1 MDAAFLAEAWPA
13 LLRGAGNTIL
23 VSLAG
28 IAIGF
33 SLGALIAAA
42 ATARSAGARLF
53 ARLYV
58 SFFRGVPLL
67 VQLLL
72 SYYALPFLGLH
83 LSPWVAAVGTLGL
96 CCAAYAG
103 EILRGGLSTVPKP
116 ALEAALLA
124 GLTPRQTFL
133 RIRLPIALAAM
144 RPALVGEAT
153 MILKASA
160 LVSVVGISE
169 ITRNAQAIAASTFMP
184 LESYALA
191 GLFYLALNLV
201 LLGVGAARRGAA

>member
-53 ARLYV
+53 ARIYV

-103 EILRGGLSTVPKP
+103 EILRGGLSTVPRP

-169 ITRNAQAIAASTFMP
+169 ITRNSQAIAASTFMP

-201 LLGVGAARRGAA
+201 LLGIGSARRRVP

>member
-103 EILRGGLSTVPKP
+103 EILRGGLSTVPRP

-169 ITRNAQAIAASTFMP
+169 ITRNSQAIAASTFMP

-201 LLGVGAARRGAA
+201 LLGIGSARRRVP

>member
-103 EILRGGLSTVPKP
+103 EILRGGLSTVPRP

>member
-1 MDAAFLAEAWPA
+1 LDAAFLAEAWPA

-96 CCAAYAG
+96 CCCAYAG
-103 EILRGGLSTVPKP
+103 EILRGGLSTVPRP

-169 ITRNAQAIAASTFMP
+169 ITRNSQAIAASTFMP

-201 LLGVGAARRGAA
+201 LLGIGSARRRAA

>member
-1 MDAAFLAEAWPA
+1 MAIASAA
-13 LLRGAGNTIL
+13 G
-23 VSLAG
+23 
-28 IAIGF
+28 
-33 SLGALIAAA
+33 
-42 ATARSAGARLF
+42 
-53 ARLYV
+53 
-58 SFFRGVPLL
+58 
-67 VQLLL
+67 LLL
-72 SYYALPFLGLH
+72 IGGPIGWLVLVLAV
-83 LSPWVAAVGTLGL
+83 VAAVGTLGL

-103 EILRGGLSTVPKP
+103 EILRGGLSTVPRP

-169 ITRNAQAIAASTFMP
+169 ITRNSQAIAASTFMP

-201 LLGVGAARRGAA
+201 LLGIGSARRRVP

>member
-103 EILRGGLSTVPKP
+103 EILRGGLSTVPRP

-169 ITRNAQAIAASTFMP
+169 ITRNSQAIAASTFMP

-201 LLGVGAARRGAA
+201 LLGIGSARRRAA

>member
-103 EILRGGLSTVPKP
+103 EILRGGLSIVPKP

>member
-103 EILRGGLSTVPKP
+103 EILRGGLSIVPKP

-169 ITRNAQAIAASTFMP
+169 ITRNSQAIAASTFMP

>member
-28 IAIGF
+28 LAIGF

-144 RPALVGEAT
+144 RPTLVGEAT

-169 ITRNAQAIAASTFMP
+169 ITRNSQAIAASTFMP

>member
-1 MDAAFLAEAWPA
+1 MDAAFLAKAWPA

-169 ITRNAQAIAASTFMP
+169 IIRNSQAIAASTFMP

>member
-103 EILRGGLSTVPKP
+103 EILRGGLSTVPRP

-144 RPALVGEAT
+144 RPAP
-153 MILKASA
+153 
-160 LVSVVGISE
+160 VSYTHLTLPTIYSV
-169 ITRNAQAIAASTFMP
+169 
-184 LESYALA
+184 
-191 GLFYLALNLV
+191 
-201 LLGVGAARRGAA
+201 

>member
-103 EILRGGLSTVPKP
+103 EILRGGLSTVPRQ
-116 ALEAALLA
+116 AREAALLA

-169 ITRNAQAIAASTFMP
+169 ITRNSQAIAASTFMP

-201 LLGVGAARRGAA
+201 LLGIGSARRRVP

>member
-1 MDAAFLAEAWPA
+1 MDAAFLVEAWPA

-169 ITRNAQAIAASTFMP
+169 ITRNSQAIAASTFMP

>member
-169 ITRNAQAIAASTFMP
+169 ITRNSQAIAASTFMP

-201 LLGVGAARRGAA
+201 LLGIGSARRRTA

>member
-103 EILRGGLSTVPKP
+103 EILRGGLSTVPRP

-144 RPALVGEAT
+144 RPALV
-153 MILKASA
+153 
-160 LVSVVGISE
+160 SVVGISE
-169 ITRNAQAIAASTFMP
+169 ITRNSQAIAASTFMP

-201 LLGVGAARRGAA
+201 LLGIGSARRRVP

>member
-103 EILRGGLSTVPKP
+103 EILRGGLSTVPRP

-169 ITRNAQAIAASTFMP
+169 ITRNSQAIAASTFMP

>member
-169 ITRNAQAIAASTFMP
+169 IIRNSQAIAASTFMP

-201 LLGVGAARRGAA
+201 LLGIGSARRRTA

>member
-1 MDAAFLAEAWPA
+1 LDAAFLAEAWPA

-103 EILRGGLSTVPKP
+103 EILRGGLSTVPRP

-133 RIRLPIALAAM
+133 RIRLPIAL
-144 RPALVGEAT
+144 PALVGEAT

-169 ITRNAQAIAASTFMP
+169 ITRNSQAIAASTFMP

-201 LLGVGAARRGAA
+201 LLGIGSARRRVP